1 MHLAPTERQ
10 QRLRAELRTY
20 FRSLMPDGPPP
31 ADDPARQ
38 RAVLRRIGADG
49 LLGLG
54 WPVAYGGQGRGA
66 DEQFVFF
73 DEAYRAGAPVSMV
86 TLNTVGPT
94 LMKYGSEEQKD
105 FFLPRILS
113 GDLVFAI
120 GYSEPSAGTDLA
132 SLRTRAVRAG
142 ARAGARTGAVQARA
156 LREGEG
162 EGGGKGGGK
171 GDGERGG
178 GGDADGDG
186 GDGCRRE
193 GAGYYGGEGAGDG
206 DGDGGGGYGRE
217 GAGYRGDGGEGAGYG
232 GEGDW
237 LIDGQKIF
245 TSNAQNADWIWL
257 ACRTDPDAPKHQ
269 GISIL
274 LVPTDAPGFSWTPIE
289 TVGGQTTTA
298 TYYDGTRVPAG
309 NLVGEKNG
317 GWGLITNQLNHERV
331 ALAAIG
337 MQAEDFYAAA
347 LEAARTPD
355 PVTGRRR
362 IDEPWVRFQLAEVHA
377 RLAASR
383 LLNWRL
389 VGDVGA
395 GRLAPGDASG
405 VKVAGTES
413 AVAVYRMCQHIVG
426 ADALV
431 RSGSPGVFGDG
442 ELERMN
448 RAAQI
453 NTFGG
458 GVSEVQREIVATMR
472 LGMKRGR
479 R

>member
-10 QRLRAELRTY
+10 RRLRAELRTY
-20 FRSLMPDGPPP
+20 FRDLMPDGPPAP
-31 ADDPARQ
+31 ADSDSGEPGVPERQ
-38 RAVLRRIGADG
+38 RALLRRIGADG
-49 LLGLG
+49 WLGLG

-94 LMKYGSEEQKD
+94 LMKYGTEEQKD
-105 FFLPRILS
+105 YFLPRILR
-113 GDLVFAI
+113 GELVFAI

-132 SLRTRAVRAG
+132 SLRTRAVR
-142 ARAGARTGAVQARA
+142 V
-156 LREGEG
+156 
-162 EGGGKGGGK
+162 
-171 GDGERGG
+171 
-178 GGDADGDG
+178 
-186 GDGCRRE
+186 
-193 GAGYYGGEGAGDG
+193 
-206 DGDGGGGYGRE
+206 
-217 GAGYRGDGGEGAGYG
+217 DGGE
-232 GEGDW
+232 W
-237 LIDGQKIF
+237 LVDGQKVF
-245 TSNAQNADWIWL
+245 TSNAQQADWIWL
-257 ACRTDPDAPKHQ
+257 ACRTDPDAPKHK

-274 LVPTDAPGFSWTPIE
+274 LVPTDAPGFSWTPIA
-289 TVGGQTTTA
+289 TVGGLTTTA
-298 TYYDGTRVPAG
+298 TYYDGIRVPAAG
-309 NLVGEKNG
+309 LVGEENG

-347 LEAARTPD
+347 LAAARTPD

-362 IDEPWVRFQLAEVHA
+362 VDEPWVRSRLAEVHA
-377 RLAASR
+377 RLAATR

-405 VKVAGTES
+405 VKVVGTES
-413 AVAVYRMCQHIVG
+413 AVAVYRMCQEIVG
-426 ADALV
+426 SDALV
-431 RSGSPGVFGDG
+431 RSGSPGVFEDG

-472 LGMKRGR
+472 LGMTRGR

>member
-10 QRLRAELRTY
+10 LRLRAELRAY
-20 FRSLMPDGPPP
+20 FRDVMPDGPPP
-31 ADDPARQ
+31 ATDSAAQ
-38 RAVLRRIGADG
+38 RALLRRIGADG
-49 LLGLG
+49 MLGLG
-54 WPVAYGGQGRGA
+54 WPPEYGGQGRGP

-94 LMKYGSEEQKD
+94 LMKYGTDEQKAY
-105 FFLPRILS
+105 FLPRILR
-113 GDLVFAI
+113 GETVFAI
-120 GYSEPSAGTDLA
+120 GYSEPEAGTDLA
-132 SLRTRAVRAG
+132 SLRTKAVR
-142 ARAGARTGAVQARA
+142 
-156 LREGEG
+156 
-162 EGGGKGGGK
+162 
-171 GDGERGG
+171 
-178 GGDADGDG
+178 DG
-186 GDGCRRE
+186 GS
-193 GAGYYGGEGAGDG
+193 
-206 DGDGGGGYGRE
+206 
-217 GAGYRGDGGEGAGYG
+217 
-232 GEGDW
+232 W

-257 ACRTDPDAPKHQ
+257 ACRTDPEAPKHR
-269 GISIL
+269 GISIV

-289 TVGGQTTTA
+289 TVGGLTTTA
-298 TYYDGTRVPAG
+298 TYYDSLRVPAG
-309 NLVGEKNG
+309 NLVGEENG

-337 MQAEDFYAAA
+337 MQAEDFYEAA
-347 LEAARTPD
+347 LRRARTPD

-362 IDEPWVRFQLAEVHA
+362 IDEPWIRIRAAEAHA
-377 RLAASR
+377 RLAATR

-405 VKVAGTES
+405 VKFAGTES
-413 AVAVYRMCQHIVG
+413 AVEVYRICQEIAGG
-426 ADALV
+426 AGLV
-431 RSGSPGVFGDG
+431 RAGSPGEFDGG

-472 LGMKRGR
+472 LGMKGRGR

>member
-20 FRSLMPDGPPP
+20 FRDLMPDGPPP
-31 ADDPARQ
+31 ADDPGRQ
-38 RAVLRRIGADG
+38 RALLRRIGADG
-49 LLGLG
+49 LLGIG

-94 LMKYGSEEQKD
+94 LMKYGSEAQKEY
-105 FFLPRILS
+105 FLPRVLK

-132 SLRTRAVRAG
+132 SLRTRAVR
-142 ARAGARTGAVQARA
+142 
-156 LREGEG
+156 EGES
-162 EGGGKGGGK
+162 
-171 GDGERGG
+171 
-178 GGDADGDG
+178 
-186 GDGCRRE
+186 
-193 GAGYYGGEGAGDG
+193 
-206 DGDGGGGYGRE
+206 
-217 GAGYRGDGGEGAGYG
+217 
-232 GEGDW
+232 W

-245 TSNAQNADWIWL
+245 TSNAQQADWIWL
-257 ACRTDPDAPKHQ
+257 ACRTDPDAPKHR
-269 GISIL
+269 GISIV

-289 TVGGQTTTA
+289 TVGGLTTTA
-298 TYYDGTRVPAG
+298 TYYDGIRVPSS
-309 NLVGEKNG
+309 NLVGEENG
-317 GWGLITNQLNHERV
+317 GWDLITNQLNHERV

-347 LEAARTPD
+347 LRAARTLD

-362 IDEPWVRFQLAEVHA
+362 VDEPWVRFRLAEVHA

-405 VKVAGTES
+405 VKVVGTES
-413 AVAVYRMCQHIVG
+413 AVASYRMCQEVVG
-426 ADALV
+426 AQALV

-472 LGMKRGR
+472 LGMTRGR

>member
-20 FRSLMPDGPPP
+20 FRDLMPDGPPP
-31 ADDPARQ
+31 ADDPGRQ
-38 RAVLRRIGADG
+38 RALLRRIGADG
-49 LLGLG
+49 LLGIG

-94 LMKYGSEEQKD
+94 LMKYGSEEQKEY
-105 FFLPRILS
+105 FLPRVLR

-132 SLRTRAVRAG
+132 SLRTRAVR
-142 ARAGARTGAVQARA
+142 
-156 LREGEG
+156 EGES
-162 EGGGKGGGK
+162 
-171 GDGERGG
+171 
-178 GGDADGDG
+178 
-186 GDGCRRE
+186 
-193 GAGYYGGEGAGDG
+193 
-206 DGDGGGGYGRE
+206 
-217 GAGYRGDGGEGAGYG
+217 
-232 GEGDW
+232 W

-245 TSNAQNADWIWL
+245 TSNAQHADWIWL
-257 ACRTDPDAPKHQ
+257 ACRTDPDAPKHR
-269 GISIL
+269 GISIV

-289 TVGGQTTTA
+289 TVGGLTTTA
-298 TYYDGTRVPAG
+298 TYYDGIRVPSS
-309 NLVGEKNG
+309 NLVGEENG
-317 GWGLITNQLNHERV
+317 GWELITNQLNHERV

-347 LEAARTPD
+347 LRAARTPD

-362 IDEPWVRFQLAEVHA
+362 VDEPWVRFRLAEVHA

-413 AVAVYRMCQHIVG
+413 AVASYRMCQEVVG
-426 ADALV
+426 AQALV

-472 LGMKRGR
+472 LGMTRGR

>member
-20 FRSLMPDGPPP
+20 FRHLMPDGPPTP
-31 ADDPARQ
+31 ADSGRQ
-38 RAVLRRIGADG
+38 RALLRRIGADG
-49 LLGLG
+49 WLGLG

-94 LMKYGSEEQKD
+94 LMKYGTEEQKD
-105 FFLPRILS
+105 FFLPRILR
-113 GDLVFAI
+113 GDVVFAI

-132 SLRTRAVRAG
+132 SLRTRAVR
-142 ARAGARTGAVQARA
+142 
-156 LREGEG
+156 EG
-162 EGGGKGGGK
+162 
-171 GDGERGG
+171 
-178 GGDADGDG
+178 
-186 GDGCRRE
+186 
-193 GAGYYGGEGAGDG
+193 
-206 DGDGGGGYGRE
+206 
-217 GAGYRGDGGEGAGYG
+217 
-232 GEGDW
+232 GDW
-237 LIDGQKIF
+237 LVDGQKVF

-257 ACRTDPDAPKHQ
+257 ACRTDPDAPKHK

-274 LVPTDAPGFSWTPIE
+274 LVPTDTPGFSWTPIE
-289 TVGGQTTTA
+289 TVGGLTTTA
-298 TYYDGTRVPAG
+298 TYYDGIRVPAA
-309 NLVGEKNG
+309 NLVGEENG
-317 GWGLITNQLNHERV
+317 GWALITNQLNHERV

-347 LEAARTPD
+347 LAAARTPD

-362 IDEPWVRFQLAEVHA
+362 VDEPWVRSRLAEVHA

-405 VKVAGTES
+405 VKVMGTES
-413 AVAVYRMCQHIVG
+413 AVAVYRMCTEIVG
-426 ADALV
+426 ADALI

-472 LGMKRGR
+472 LGMTRGR

>member
-10 QRLRAELRTY
+10 RRLRAELRTY
-20 FRSLMPDGPPP
+20 FRDLMPDGPPR
-31 ADDPARQ
+31 ATDSGRQ
-38 RAVLRRIGADG
+38 RALLRRIGADG
-49 LLGLG
+49 WLGLG

-94 LMKYGSEEQKD
+94 LMKYGTEEQKD
-105 FFLPRILS
+105 FFLLRILR
-113 GDLVFAI
+113 GDVVFAI

-132 SLRTRAVRAG
+132 SLRTRAVR
-142 ARAGARTGAVQARA
+142 
-156 LREGEG
+156 
-162 EGGGKGGGK
+162 
-171 GDGERGG
+171 
-178 GGDADGDG
+178 DG
-186 GDGCRRE
+186 GD
-193 GAGYYGGEGAGDG
+193 
-206 DGDGGGGYGRE
+206 
-217 GAGYRGDGGEGAGYG
+217 
-232 GEGDW
+232 W
-237 LIDGQKIF
+237 IVDGQKVF

-257 ACRTDPDAPKHQ
+257 ACRTDPNAPKHK

-289 TVGGQTTTA
+289 TVGGLTTTA
-298 TYYDGTRVPAG
+298 TYYDEIRVPAG
-309 NLVGEKNG
+309 NLVGEENG

-347 LEAARTPD
+347 LTAARTPD

-362 IDEPWVRFQLAEVHA
+362 VDEPWVRSRLAEAHA

-389 VGDVGA
+389 AGDVGA

-405 VKVAGTES
+405 VKFAGTES
-413 AVAVYRMCQHIVG
+413 TVAVYRMCQEIVG
-426 ADALV
+426 ADGLI

-472 LGMKRGR
+472 LGMTRGR

>member
-20 FRSLMPDGPPP
+20 FRDLMPDGPPP
-31 ADDPARQ
+31 ADDPGRQ
-38 RAVLRRIGADG
+38 RALLRRIGADG
-49 LLGLG
+49 LLGIG

-94 LMKYGSEEQKD
+94 LMKYGCEAQKEY
-105 FFLPRILS
+105 FLPRVLS

-132 SLRTRAVRAG
+132 SLRTRAVR
-142 ARAGARTGAVQARA
+142 
-156 LREGEG
+156 EGES
-162 EGGGKGGGK
+162 
-171 GDGERGG
+171 
-178 GGDADGDG
+178 
-186 GDGCRRE
+186 
-193 GAGYYGGEGAGDG
+193 
-206 DGDGGGGYGRE
+206 
-217 GAGYRGDGGEGAGYG
+217 
-232 GEGDW
+232 W

-245 TSNAQNADWIWL
+245 TSNAQHADWIWL
-257 ACRTDPDAPKHQ
+257 ACRTDPDAPKHR
-269 GISIL
+269 GISIV

-289 TVGGQTTTA
+289 TVGGLTTTA
-298 TYYDGTRVPAG
+298 TYYDGIRVPSS
-309 NLVGEKNG
+309 NLVGEENG
-317 GWGLITNQLNHERV
+317 GWELITNQLNHERV

-347 LEAARTPD
+347 LRAARTPD

-362 IDEPWVRFQLAEVHA
+362 VDEPWVRSRLAEVHA

-413 AVAVYRMCQHIVG
+413 AVASYRMCQEVVG
-426 ADALV
+426 PQALV

-472 LGMKRGR
+472 LGMARGR

>member
-10 QRLRAELRTY
+10 QQLRAELRSY
-20 FRSLMPDGPPP
+20 FRELMPDGPPP
-31 ADDPARQ
+31 ASDEPGR
-38 RAVLRRIGADG
+38 RRLLRRIGADG
-49 LLGLG
+49 MLGLG
-54 WPVAYGGQGRGA
+54 WPVEYGGQGRGP

-94 LMKYGSEEQKD
+94 LMKYGTEQQKS

-120 GYSEPSAGTDLA
+120 GYSEPEAGTDLA
-132 SLRTRAVRAG
+132 SLRTRAV
-142 ARAGARTGAVQARA
+142 Q
-156 LREGEG
+156 
-162 EGGGKGGGK
+162 
-171 GDGERGG
+171 
-178 GGDADGDG
+178 DGDS
-186 GDGCRRE
+186 
-193 GAGYYGGEGAGDG
+193 
-206 DGDGGGGYGRE
+206 
-217 GAGYRGDGGEGAGYG
+217 
-232 GEGDW
+232 W
-237 LIDGQKIF
+237 VVDGQKVF

-257 ACRTDPDAPKHQ
+257 ACRTDPLAAKHK
-269 GISIL
+269 GISII
-274 LVPTDAPGFSWTPIE
+274 LVPTSAPGFSWTPIE
-289 TVGGQTTTA
+289 TVGGLATTS
-298 TYYDGTRVPAG
+298 TYYDGIRVPAA
-309 NLVGEKNG
+309 NLVGEENG

-337 MQAEDFYAAA
+337 MQAEDFYAAV
-347 LEAARTPD
+347 LERARTPD
-355 PVTGRRR
+355 PVTGERR
-362 IDEPWVRFQLAEVHA
+362 IDVPWVQFRAAEVHA
-377 RLAASR
+377 RLAATR

-405 VKVAGTES
+405 VKFAGTES
-413 AVAVYRMCQHIVG
+413 AVEAYRMCQEITG
-426 ADALV
+426 EAGMIRA
-431 RSGSPGVFGDG
+431 GSPGSLDIGAGERPLGDG

-472 LGMKRGR
+472 LGMRRGKR
-479 R
+479 

>member
-10 QRLRAELRTY
+10 QRLRAELRAY
-20 FRSLMPDGPPP
+20 FRDLMPDGPPP
-31 ADDPARQ
+31 ADDPVRQ
-38 RAVLRRIGADG
+38 RELLRRIGADG

-66 DEQFVFF
+66 GEQFVFF

-94 LMKYGSEEQKD
+94 LMKYGSEEQKET
-105 FFLPRILS
+105 FLPRILR

-132 SLRTRAVRAG
+132 SLRTRAVREP
-142 ARAGARTGAVQARA
+142 RAPS
-156 LREGEG
+156 
-162 EGGGKGGGK
+162 
-171 GDGERGG
+171 D
-178 GGDADGDG
+178 
-186 GDGCRRE
+186 RE
-193 GAGYYGGEGAGDG
+193 GAEDGYW
-206 DGDGGGGYGRE
+206 R
-217 GAGYRGDGGEGAGYG
+217 
-232 GEGDW
+232 
-237 LIDGQKIF
+237 IDGQKIF

-269 GISIL
+269 GISIV

-298 TYYDGTRVPAG
+298 TYYDGIRVPAA
-309 NLVGEKNG
+309 NLVGEENG

-347 LEAARTPD
+347 LEAAGTPD

-362 IDEPWVRFQLAEVHA
+362 VDEPWVRFQLAEVHA

-405 VKVAGTES
+405 VKVMGTES

-426 ADALV
+426 EDALV
-431 RSGSPGVFGDG
+431 RSGSPGVFGAG

>member
-10 QRLRAELRTY
+10 RRLRAELRTY
-20 FRSLMPDGPPP
+20 FRDLMPDGPPP
-31 ADDPARQ
+31 PAESASASDAASGGQGASERQ
-38 RAVLRRIGADG
+38 RALLRRIGADG
-49 LLGLG
+49 WLGLG

-94 LMKYGSEEQKD
+94 LMKYGTEEQKD
-105 FFLPRILS
+105 YFLPRILR
-113 GDLVFAI
+113 GELVFAI

-132 SLRTRAVRAG
+132 SLRTRAVR
-142 ARAGARTGAVQARA
+142 V
-156 LREGEG
+156 
-162 EGGGKGGGK
+162 
-171 GDGERGG
+171 GDE
-178 GGDADGDG
+178 
-186 GDGCRRE
+186 
-193 GAGYYGGEGAGDG
+193 
-206 DGDGGGGYGRE
+206 
-217 GAGYRGDGGEGAGYG
+217 
-232 GEGDW
+232 W
-237 LIDGQKIF
+237 LVDGQKVF
-245 TSNAQNADWIWL
+245 TSNAQQADWIWL
-257 ACRTDPDAPKHQ
+257 ACRTDPDAPKHK

-274 LVPTDAPGFSWTPIE
+274 LVPTDAPGFSWTPIA
-289 TVGGQTTTA
+289 TVGGLTTTA
-298 TYYDGTRVPAG
+298 TYYDGIRVPAAS
-309 NLVGEKNG
+309 LVGEENG

-347 LEAARTPD
+347 LAAASTPD

-362 IDEPWVRFQLAEVHA
+362 VDEPWVRSRLAEVHA
-377 RLAASR
+377 RLAATR

-405 VKVAGTES
+405 VKVVGTES
-413 AVAVYRMCQHIVG
+413 AVAVYRMCQEIVG
-426 ADALV
+426 SDALV

-472 LGMKRGR
+472 LGMTRGR

>member
-20 FRSLMPDGPPP
+20 FRDLMPEGPPP
-31 ADDPARQ
+31 ADDHGRQ
-38 RAVLRRIGADG
+38 RALLRRIGADG

-54 WPVAYGGQGRGA
+54 WPVVYGGQGRGA

-94 LMKYGSEEQKD
+94 LMKYGSRQQKD
-105 FFLPRILS
+105 LFLPRILS
-113 GDLVFAI
+113 GELVFAI

-132 SLRTRAVRAG
+132 SLRTRAVR
-142 ARAGARTGAVQARA
+142 
-156 LREGEG
+156 
-162 EGGGKGGGK
+162 
-171 GDGERGG
+171 
-178 GGDADGDG
+178 DGDRG
-186 GDGCRRE
+186 GDG
-193 GAGYYGGEGAGDG
+193 
-206 DGDGGGGYGRE
+206 
-217 GAGYRGDGGEGAGYG
+217 
-232 GEGDW
+232 DW
-237 LIDGQKIF
+237 LVDGQKIF

-289 TVGGQTTTA
+289 TVGGLTTTA
-298 TYYDGTRVPAG
+298 TYYDGIRVPAT
-309 NLVGEKNG
+309 NLVGEENG
-317 GWGLITNQLNHERV
+317 GWGLITNQLNHERL

-347 LEAARTPD
+347 LDAARTPD
-355 PVTGRRR
+355 PATGRRR
-362 IDEPWVRFQLAEVHA
+362 IDEPWVRFRLAEVHA

-405 VKVAGTES
+405 VKVVGTES
-413 AVAVYRMCQHIVG
+413 AVAVYRMCQEIVG

-431 RSGSPGVFGDG
+431 RSGSPGAFGDG